1 MYNINTR
8 LIKSEIYKKGY
19 TIQNIAEQLNINP
32 QTLSNWLNNRNLC
45 NITKFIELLYMLD
58 IDIKNLTEKKEGR
71 PTP

>member
-1 MYNINTR
+1 MYNINTS
-8 LIKSEIYKKGY
+8 LIKSKIYEKGY

-58 IDIKNLTEKKEGR
+58 INIKDLID
-71 PTP
+71 

>member
-58 IDIKNLTEKKEGR
+58 IDIKNLIEKIGAHK
-71 PTP
+71 